1 MKHPEPLGR
10 EEFFAATDRIV
21 DMMPDSL
28 IKTKNFGIFLIE
40 KGRAVCEIDF
50 RTHNLKEGG
59 LLILGDK
66 WFFQCLEAS
75 SDFTVSCLVMTPE
88 VWLDTSAPF
97 GHSFFSFLRRYPY
110 SDSRLITGEYR
121 KELHSVIRSAERI
134 CLNKRRSFRLQIF
147 RNITQN
153 ILFDFYERI
162 KSRLIGRNAA
172 NTTRQE
178 QLFEDFI
185 HLVSRN
191 CTECRDVS
199 SYADKLCI
207 TTRYLSSIVR
217 NMTGFHPKDII
228 NVHCVQ
234 EIKMLLSTTDK
245 SIQELAYMLHFPD
258 QSYFARYF
266 RRYTGTAPEEYRKSV
281 RKK

>member
-1 MKHPEPLGR
+1 M
-10 EEFFAATDRIV
+10 TDEAV
-21 DMMPDSL
+21 NMLPDNL
-28 IKTKNFGIFLIE
+28 IKIRLFGIFLIE
-40 KGRAVCEIDF
+40 KGTAHCEIDF
-50 RTHNLKEGG
+50 RPHTLQEGG

-66 WFFQCLEAS
+66 WYFQCREAS
-75 SDFTVSCLVMTPE
+75 PDFTLSFLVMTPE
-88 VWLDTSAPF
+88 VWLETAAPF

-110 SDSRLITGEYR
+110 TDGRLVTEEYR
-121 KELHSVIRSAERI
+121 QELHAVIRTAERI
-134 CLNKRRSFRLQIF
+134 CQNKRHSFRLQIF

-153 ILFDFYERI
+153 ILFDFYERM

-178 QLFEDFI
+178 KLFEDFI

-191 CTECRDVS
+191 CTECRDVT

-234 EIKMLLSTTDK
+234 EIKMLLSTTDRN
-245 SIQELAYMLHFPD
+245 IQELAYMLHFPD

-266 RRYTGTAPEEYRKSV
+266 RRYSGMSPEEYRKSV